1 MNGAPLHFCD
11 EEALRAMTK
20 RILSLL
26 LSCLMLCA
34 AALAEEAPA
43 PMDTLAAIVWA
54 QAFLEREEIAGYSGL
69 PMNVTRDDD
78 CWVCEVGPSEWN
90 TAGYRLVFDD
100 TGRIHLFQNLLCSL
114 PELPAQANDWA
125 AGMTEAPDA
134 LAAGRMGEVLAAL
147 EKLLTETRGSS
158 FEALGIAAAAEV
170 GVYLLSL
177 DLFEAYA
184 LVDLRGD
191 GLAVL
196 AYGDLTV
203 SHGAYPGCISQ
214 AEAVAAAR
222 QASQEKYGLSATDV
236 HLIQATFEPSDP
248 ERFVV
253 EEGGLPLPYWFVAF
267 SDNPDPE
274 QGGQYFFALDA
285 RTGGLLFSTDPAHG
299 GNG

>member
-1 MNGAPLHFCD
+1 MMIKKTLC
-11 EEALRAMTK
+11 
-20 RILSLL
+20 LL
-26 LSCLMLCA
+26 LSCLLLVSCC
-34 AALAEEAPA
+34 LAEEAAPA
-43 PMDTLAAIVWA
+43 GPMDTMAAIGFA
-54 QAFLEREEIAGYSGL
+54 QAFLEREEIAGCTGL
-69 PMNVTRDDD
+69 PLTVARDDD
-78 CWVCEVGPSEWN
+78 CWVCEIGPSDWN
-90 TAGYRLVFDD
+90 AAGYRLIFDD
-100 TGRIHLFQNLLCSL
+100 TGRIHLFQNLLCSP
-114 PELPAQANDWA
+114 PELPAGANDWA
-125 AGMTEAPDA
+125 VGMTEAPDA
-134 LAAGRMGEVLAAL
+134 LAAGRMDEVLAAL

-158 FEALGIAAAAEV
+158 FEALGIAAAAED

-236 HLIQATFEPSDP
+236 HLIQATFNVSDP
-248 ERFVV
+248 ERFFA
-253 EEGGLPLPYWFVAF
+253 EQEGLTLPYWFVVF
-267 SDNPDPE
+267 SDDPNPE
-274 QGGQYFFALDA
+274 AGGQYCFGIDA
-285 RTGGLLFSTDPAHG
+285 RTGVTLVSTDPDHG